1 MLARLR
7 PWVSNRPPS
16 LAIQSLLVAIFLVV
30 SAFPDVVFLGRSIS
44 MVDSYASTIS
54 TPPPTP
60 LYPEAKHRAPY
71 HGFTDTGG
79 AVWQSEPMIQFMRQV
94 LTTGESPYWNPYSAT
109 GALGPETLVDQ
120 KFSPLTVL
128 TALAGG
134 GIRAFHAVVI
144 GLYVAAVAF
153 LFGALRRFVGISFL
167 AGVAAA
173 VVYLLNGFHI
183 ANLNSNV
190 VQVYLYVPACL
201 FALLAF
207 GSRPSTVRLLAV
219 FAAHIPVFLTTF
231 MPTTVMAMIGTY
243 GLAISHLAGLTAGQE
258 MRKRLK
264 AGALMLGLQV
274 GAGILAIL
282 LLAPLYL
289 PILESLKTIGT
300 VDAYSLRVFYPVTIN
315 NLIGAFSPKHLFESY
330 NAINPALWNP
340 NTGGYIG
347 NVAFHF
353 GIVGMMLVA
362 GACMARQ
369 ADAVIRHVSIGIAA
383 LLILAFGRLYAVP
396 GFGAFV
402 ETIPL
407 VRSIGAQYWWMLI
420 AVLVPVGAGLGFE
433 ALLTG
438 RHRPVASTATAIVV
452 LTATVIL
459 AFNYTPVRRVPYVL
473 LCLLVMGFLLVAALR
488 LTARVSTSTGSKQ
501 ASAAALLI
509 LLAFFEYSFYMNHQ
523 RFPRSERVLTPPPE
537 VAFLRDH
544 IGQSRFANFGYA
556 GLPPEWGSMYLLSQ
570 IESLNMNVLP
580 DYLSFFQRNFLS
592 DRSARWGEFPTLH
605 HAKDNDDFNFAA
617 LDLLAVRYLLIP
629 TGGMPA
635 RLKSLD
641 PEKFP
646 RKFESP
652 AVTIVENPTALPRA
666 YLVPA
671 LVHSATTPGEKGL
684 WARNVAFSEDEGLLK
699 RAADSGV
706 ETFAAIPNTG
716 QVIARTPNIPDAAVK
731 LEAIENSIIKARIE
745 TNRPAVFV
753 LSDAWYPNWR
763 AVANGKEVYVGR
775 VNEAFRGVVVGA
787 GVTQL
792 ELRYEPRTLF
802 AARALSWLILGFI
815 LLLLAGR
822 SRIDRFVNKLC
833 PTIGPPETSQQ

>member
-1 MLARLR
+1 
-7 PWVSNRPPS
+7 
-16 LAIQSLLVAIFLVV
+16 
-30 SAFPDVVFLGRSIS
+30 
-44 MVDSYASTIS
+44 
-54 TPPPTP
+54 
-60 LYPEAKHRAPY
+60 
-71 HGFTDTGG
+71 
-79 AVWQSEPMIQFMRQV
+79 MIQFMRAAI
-94 LTTGESPYWNPYSAT
+94 TKGESPYWNPYSAA

-120 KFSPLTVL
+120 KFSPLTL
-128 TALAGG
+128 LAALAGG
-134 GIRAFHAVVI
+134 GIRAFHVVVLS
-144 GLYVAAVAF
+144 LYVVAVAF
-153 LFGALRRFVGISFL
+153 LFGALRRFMGLSFL
-167 AGVAAA
+167 AGLAAA

-190 VQVYLYVPACL
+190 VQVYLYIPACL

-207 GSRPSTVRLLAV
+207 GSRPSTLRLLGV
-219 FAAHIPVFLTTF
+219 FAAHIPIFLTTF

-243 GLAISHLAGLTAGQE
+243 GLAVSHFAGLTAGQE
-258 MRKRLK
+258 MRKRLQ
-264 AGALMLGLQV
+264 AGALILGLQV
-274 GAGILAIL
+274 GAGVSAVL

-289 PILESLKTIGT
+289 PIIESFKTIGT
-300 VDAYSLRVFYPVTIN
+300 VEAYNLRVFYPVTIN

-330 NAINPALWNP
+330 NAIDPALWDP

-353 GIVGMMLVA
+353 GIVGMMLVV
-362 GACMARQ
+362 GACVARQ
-369 ADAVIRHVSIGIAA
+369 ADAVIRHLSIGIAA

-402 ETIPL
+402 EIIPL

-420 AVLVPVGAGLGFE
+420 AVLVPVGAGLGLE
-433 ALLTG
+433 ALLSG

-452 LTATVIL
+452 IAATAVV
-459 AFNYTPVRRVPYVL
+459 AFNYSPVPRVPYVIV
-473 LCLLVMGFLLVAALR
+473 CLLVMGFVLVAALR
-488 LTARVSTSTGSKQ
+488 LTARVTASSGSKQ

-537 VAFLRDH
+537 VAFLRAH

-556 GLPPEWGSMYLLSQ
+556 GLPPEWGSMYLLPQ

-580 DYLSFFQRNFLS
+580 NYLSFFQRNFLA
-592 DRSARWGEFPTLH
+592 DRSARWGDFPTLH
-605 HAKDNDDFNFAA
+605 HAKDNNDFNFAA

-646 RKFESP
+646 RRFESP
-652 AVTIVENPTALPRA
+652 AVTVVENPTALPRA

-706 ETFAAIPNTG
+706 ETLAAIPNPG
-716 QVIARTPNIPDAAVK
+716 QGIVRTPSIPDVAVK
-731 LEAIENSIIKARIE
+731 LEAIENSVIKARIE

-763 AVANGKEVYVGR
+763 AVANGKEAYIGR

-792 ELRYEPRTLF
+792 ELRYEPRTLPM
-802 AARALSWLILGFI
+802 ALALSALVLVFLALLVVVRRFI
-815 LLLLAGR
+815 DHSLRKIHTDQGNTAAA
-822 SRIDRFVNKLC
+822 
-833 PTIGPPETSQQ
+833 P